1 MKSVAGVIFSEDR
14 NSVLLIQRRDV
25 PVWVLP
31 GGGIEPGEPPEEAI
45 LREMEEETG
54 FTVINPRLV
63 GTYEPINRL
72 AKLTNLYECTIVAGK
87 ASIGSETKNIQFF
100 PLSELPKLIP
110 PPYREWITDAA
121 TIKAPLKKRLDSV
134 TYFTLF
140 KNMVLHPILIFRFL
154 LARLK
159 IPIND

>member
-110 PPYREWITDAA
+110 PSLPRMDYRCSDHQSA
-121 TIKAPLKKRLDSV
+121 LKKETRQRH
-134 TYFTLF
+134 LF
-140 KNMVLHPILIFRFL
+140 HPF
-154 LARLK
+154 
-159 IPIND
+159 